1 MKYTYE
7 MSREI
12 KRLLGGDVDAFQNF
26 FMMTANETY
35 FHLKMVIPGE
45 DEIERMM
52 VKVYKS
58 LYFRIGRLERPED
71 TVNWYN
77 ETLYALIT
85 DWINVNCKK
94 QLIDEE
100 NGKYANRY
108 HLREYLY
115 FEPEAVL
122 TEAETAKIAG
132 AYLTQLNPVHA
143 LTGLAYFYDSL
154 SEAAMDELLQV
165 DANVIRERVKYI
177 LNLIE
182 DDCKAYSKENRI
194 EIQDIDIHLILLA
207 YVLIYK
213 DTYLPN
219 PVEVY
224 NRVVD
229 EVN

>member
-1 MKYTYE
+1 
-7 MSREI
+7 
-12 KRLLGGDVDAFQNF
+12 
-26 FMMTANETY
+26 
-35 FHLKMVIPGE
+35 
-45 DEIERMM
+45 
-52 VKVYKS
+52 
-58 LYFRIGRLERPED
+58 
-71 TVNWYN
+71 
-77 ETLYALIT
+77 
-85 DWINVNCKK
+85 
-94 QLIDEE
+94 
-100 NGKYANRY
+100 
-108 HLREYLY
+108 
-115 FEPEAVL
+115 
-122 TEAETAKIAG
+122 
-132 AYLTQLNPVHA
+132 
-143 LTGLAYFYDSL
+143 
-154 SEAAMDELLQV
+154 MDELLQV